1 MSFNLVL
8 NSNDS
13 MYYAGGVARFKV
25 HFGQFMSE
33 AQKYKVSFSF
43 ISEVSQALDEDDLF
57 SFNLDNIGA
66 QLKNIGGRQ
75 YNSSTSTNIGFILSE
90 EPHSSHVRLRAN
102 HSSNPPVDLIGRP
115 DQDILQISFRDL
127 SQALVAKTPQFVA
140 HIRFEHCGCV

>member
-33 AQKYKVSFSF
+33 SQKYKVSFSF
-43 ISEVSQALDEDDLF
+43 ISESTQTLDQNDLF
-57 SFNLDNIGA
+57 TFNLDNIGA
-66 QLKNIGGRQ
+66 QLKNIGGGEF
-75 YNSSTSTNIGFILSE
+75 NSSTSTNIGFIMPE
-90 EPHSSHVRLRAN
+90 EPHSAHTRLRADN
-102 HSSNPPVDLIGRP
+102 LTNPPVDLIGRP